1 MLGSA
6 TVMKVS
12 FFRGLNA
19 CTISLLPVPVSAT
32 LCLKPKSIEMSDKNW
47 PLCVWSSKA
56 LWRLTKMGLFGNCIS
71 SNCNILNPTYC
82 LTPSVRGNFHVKTQT
97 NWQSNDNL
105 FFIYEHLQ
113 MFAKKFQVSYL
124 SFCTANEG
132 ENITIKKKEKVC
144 NTTQQLNIAMSF
156 F

>member
-6 TVMKVS
+6 TAMKVS

-19 CTISLLPVPVSAT
+19 CTVSLLPVPVSAI

-47 PLCVWSSKA
+47 PLLHMPLCVWSSKA
-56 LWRLTKMGLFGNCIS
+56 LWRLTKTGLFCNCIS
-71 SNCNILNPTYC
+71 SNCNILNLAYC
-82 LTPSVRGNFHVKTQT
+82 QRQLPCENTNQLTIK
-97 NWQSNDNL
+97 WQSFL
-105 FFIYEHLQ
+105 HLRTL
-113 MFAKKFQVSYL
+113 K
-124 SFCTANEG
+124 NEST
-132 ENITIKKKEKVC
+132 TIKKKEKVC